1 MPVPRPLVISL
12 RPRPALQPL
21 PCVAAVLLIALT
33 CWLGAWQ
40 GGRALEKEEVELRQ
54 TIQRDAAEV
63 ELAGEVPEAL
73 ALDGRRIV
81 VRGEFMPHA
90 TVYWDNRFVGKV
102 AGMAV
107 ITPLRITGGRAVI
120 LVDRGILIPGPDRTR
135 LPDVATPAA
144 PVQIR
149 GRAYL
154 APRRTLELA
163 ENVDEG
169 KLWQNLTPEKFSV
182 RTGINVLA
190 VIVRQVDDTASSDG
204 LKRAADVPPGVESG
218 MTAAKHRG
226 YAFQW
231 YSLAALVAA
240 LFAFFTFFQYD
251 KPSRKP

>member
-1 MPVPRPLVISL
+1 MISL
-12 RPRPALQPL
+12 RPRPSLQPL

-33 CWLGAWQ
+33 CWLGVWQ
-40 GGRALEKEEVELRQ
+40 GGRALEKGEVELRH
-54 TIQRDAAEV
+54 TVQRDAAEV
-63 ELAGEVPEAL
+63 ELAGEVPDAL

-81 VRGEFMPHA
+81 VRGEFLPQA

-107 ITPLRITGGRAVI
+107 ITPLRITGSRAVI
-120 LVDRGILIPGPDRTR
+120 LVDRGILIPGPERTR
-135 LPDVATPAA
+135 LPDVATPAP

-163 ENVDEG
+163 ENADEG
-169 KLWQNLTPEKFSV
+169 KLWQNLTPEKFSA
-182 RTGINVLA
+182 RTGIKVLA
-190 VIVRQVDDTASSDG
+190 VIVRQVDDMVPSDG
-204 LKRAADVPPGVESG
+204 LKRAPDVSPGLESG

-231 YSLAALVAA
+231 YSLAVLVAV

-251 KPSRKP
+251 KPPRKP

>member
-1 MPVPRPLVISL
+1 MISP
-12 RPRPALQPL
+12 RPRPVLQPL
-21 PCVAAVLLIALT
+21 PCVAAVILVALT
-33 CWLGAWQ
+33 YWLGVWQ
-40 GGRALEKEEVELRQ
+40 GGRALEKVEVEQRQ
-54 TIQRDAAEV
+54 TVQRDAAEV
-63 ELAGEVPEAL
+63 ELAGEVPDAL

-81 VRGEFMPHA
+81 ARGEFLPQE

-107 ITPLRITGGRAVI
+107 ITPLRIAGSRAVI
-120 LVDRGILIPGPDRTR
+120 LVDRGILIPAPDRTR
-135 LPDVATPAA
+135 LPVVATPAS

-163 ENVDEG
+163 ENADEG
-169 KLWQNLTPEKFSV
+169 KLWQNLTPEKFSA
-182 RTGINVLA
+182 RTGIKVLA
-190 VIVRQVDDTASSDG
+190 VIVRQVDDTAPSDG
-204 LKRAADVPPGVESG
+204 LKRASDVSPGAEPG

-231 YSLAALVAA
+231 YSLSALVAA